1 MRHHLLTTKQHGIID
16 YIFAVAMPAI
26 PRMLGWSK
34 TTTHL
39 LDTAGAVAAVQTT
52 LTDFEVGVKGVL
64 PMQCHLTN
72 DALLGAGLLAAA
84 AVVDSPTEERLGL
97 AGAGLMALAAAIF
110 TEPVP
115 RGNGRQRAKSTA
127 KSFRKHFGETVGRV
141 AGANPKRHRNNGAHS
156 SAENSAEPVAA
167 RTSA

>member
-16 YIFAVAMPAI
+16 YIFAVALPTI

-39 LDTAGAVAAVQTT
+39 LDTAAAAVAVQST
-52 LTDFEVGVKGVL
+52 LTDFEVGVKGVI
-64 PMQCHLTN
+64 PMQYHLTN

-97 AGAGLMALAAAIF
+97 AGAGLLALAAMVV

-115 RGNGRQRAKSTA
+115 RGSGRQRAKSTA
-127 KSFRKHFGETVGRV
+127 KSFRKHFGESVGRV
-141 AGANPKRHRNNGAHS
+141 AGANPKRHRSNGAHV
-156 SAENSAEPVAA
+156 EAA
-167 RTSA
+167 ATPEKATAD